1 MQKIVRLISS
11 CCSNKNLEDEEKN
24 SKGEPQEPSSYIEEP
39 TPQELPHESP
49 VEPQSDSS
57 HVTKPTKP
65 KRKRKSTGPP
75 KIRDR
80 SSSAPNIFQS
90 NKVLKKQSEDT
101 QKTSPQPGPVEKKP
115 LKGILKKR

>member
-24 SKGEPQEPSSYIEEP
+24 SKGEAQEPSSYIEEP
-39 TPQELPHESP
+39 TPQELPHEPP
-49 VEPQSDSS
+49 VEPQSDST

-80 SSSAPNIFQS
+80 ASSAPNIFQS
-90 NKVLKKQSEDT
+90 NKVLKKESEDT